1 MLRAPLKIYALYGLK
16 SNLPKD
22 PPPVNRPV
30 INSQLGYHNRE
41 GYHGLTGYDWTNF
54 IRFANYHRWKSVTS
68 NQTLLP
74 LADAFVRNGSYAA
87 KNYGSD
93 TSLIVKGTATSG
105 TSRISYLKFSLSGIS
120 NVTSAKLRLYGRN
133 TENTSGINLSVY
145 GVNADSW
152 AENSIYFNIAPGA
165 STSALSTVSVNNT
178 RKYYEFDVTG
188 YVKTQATGDKI
199 VSFLIKNRSI
209 KYLKI
214 FHVLLIKNLQKKSNL
229 EN

>member
-1 MLRAPLKIYALYGLK
+1 MDLIAPRPVYVTSASKDLFADPKGSFLSLKNAENVYALYGLK

-22 PPPVNRPV
+22 SPTVNRPV

-41 GYHGLTGYDWTNF
+41 GYHDLTGYEWTNF

-133 TENTSGINLSVY
+133 TENTSGLI
-145 GVNADSW
+145 
-152 AENSIYFNIAPGA
+152 
-165 STSALSTVSVNNT
+165 
-178 RKYYEFDVTG
+178 
-188 YVKTQATGDKI
+188 
-199 VSFLIKNRSI
+199 FL
-209 KYLKI
+209 
-214 FHVLLIKNLQKKSNL
+214 FTA
-229 EN
+229 